1 MVDGCPTR
9 GAHKRQRAGI
19 RRGSERGRC
28 AHATLVGVEHTAPTR
43 LLWLLRHAKTLTD
56 PPKGGGDHDRALAP
70 RGTRDANALGAR
82 LGPGGDALALAAETF
97 PQLVLSSDAVRTEQT
112 TRLVWEPTPEPPTL
126 VFDPALYSAS
136 PEEVM
141 ATVGGVDDEV
151 TSMMVVGHNPTA
163 HELALGLGLSPQDRK
178 PVERAGFPTCS
189 LAVFSF
195 DVDHWHEAAQGAATL
210 VALFTPPY

>member
-1 MVDGCPTR
+1 MKLPAVPS
-9 GAHKRQRAGI
+9 AVAGI
-19 RRGSERGRC
+19 G
-28 AHATLVGVEHTAPTR
+28 
-43 LLWLLRHAKTLTD
+43 
-56 PPKGGGDHDRALAP
+56 
-70 RGTRDANALGAR
+70 LGAT
-82 LGPGGDALALAAETF
+82 DW
-97 PQLVLSSDAVRTEQT
+97 LVEN
-112 TRLVWEPTPEPPTL
+112 PI
-126 VFDPALYSAS
+126 
-136 PEEVM
+136 